1 MKRALQEV
9 SDMATS
15 LEASG
20 MDRQQAGATLEAIAN
35 SIEKFAVTPERL
47 RVILEESQQALYER
61 IKAENDLRFDGI
73 GQRIEG
79 VNQKFEGVNHRFDR
93 VNQKFEGV
101 NHRFDRVNQQFEG
114 VNRRFEGVNQRFE
127 GVNEKFEGINQ
138 RFEGVNEK
146 FEGINLRFDGV
157 NRQFDAVNQRFDDV
171 NLRLDDLTKNTNERF
186 NDVLAELRAVSS
198 KLFNLTLAMALG
210 IAGVAG
216 IWLIDQLF

>member
-20 MDRQQAGATLEAIAN
+20 VDRQQAGATLEAIAN

-47 RVILEESQQALYER
+47 RETVEESQQALYER
-61 IKAENDLRFDGI
+61 IKE
-73 GQRIEG
+73 ET
-79 VNQKFEGVNHRFDR
+79 DR
-93 VNQKFEGV
+93 
-101 NHRFDRVNQQFEG
+101 QFEV
-114 VNRRFEGVNQRFE
+114 VNR
-127 GVNEKFEGINQ
+127 
-138 RFEGVNEK
+138 
-146 FEGINLRFDGV
+146 
-157 NRQFDAVNQRFDDV
+157 
-171 NLRLDDLTKNTNERF
+171 RLDDLTKNTNERF

-216 IWLIDQLF
+216 MWLMDQLF

>member
-47 RVILEESQQALYER
+47 REILEESQQALYER

-73 GQRIEG
+73 DQRI
-79 VNQKFEGVNHRFDR
+79 EGVNHRFDDI
-93 VNQKFEGV
+93 
-101 NHRFDRVNQQFEG
+101 NH
-114 VNRRFEGVNQRFE
+114 
-127 GVNEKFEGINQ
+127 
-138 RFEGVNEK
+138 
-146 FEGINLRFDGV
+146 
-157 NRQFDAVNQRFDDV
+157 RFDDV
-171 NLRLDDLTKNTNERF
+171 NRRFDDVNRRM
-186 NDVLAELRAVSS
+186 DDMRAEQRADSS
-198 KLFNLTLAMALG
+198 KLFNLTLAMTLG

-216 IWLIDQLF
+216 IWLLDQLF

>member
-47 RVILEESQQALYER
+47 REILEESQQALYER

-73 GQRIEG
+73 DQR
-79 VNQKFEGVNHRFDR
+79 FEGVNHRFD
-93 VNQKFEGV
+93 
-101 NHRFDRVNQQFEG
+101 D
-114 VNRRFEGVNQRFE
+114 VNRRMDDMRAEQRA
-127 GVNEKFEGINQ
+127 
-138 RFEGVNEK
+138 
-146 FEGINLRFDGV
+146 D
-157 NRQFDAVNQRFDDV
+157 
-171 NLRLDDLTKNTNERF
+171 
-186 NDVLAELRAVSS
+186 SS
-198 KLFNLTLAMALG
+198 KLFNLTLAMTLG

-216 IWLIDQLF
+216 IWLLDQLF

>member
-47 RVILEESQQALYER
+47 REILEESQQTLYER

-73 GQRIEG
+73 DQR
-79 VNQKFEGVNHRFDR
+79 FEGVNHRFD
-93 VNQKFEGV
+93 
-101 NHRFDRVNQQFEG
+101 D
-114 VNRRFEGVNQRFE
+114 VNRRMDDMRAEQRA
-127 GVNEKFEGINQ
+127 
-138 RFEGVNEK
+138 
-146 FEGINLRFDGV
+146 D
-157 NRQFDAVNQRFDDV
+157 
-171 NLRLDDLTKNTNERF
+171 
-186 NDVLAELRAVSS
+186 SS
-198 KLFNLTLAMALG
+198 KLFNLTLAMTLG

-216 IWLIDQLF
+216 IWLLDQLF

>member
-47 RVILEESQQALYER
+47 RETVEESQQVLYER
-61 IKAENDLRFDGI
+61 IKVEYNPRLDGI
-73 GQRIEG
+73 
-79 VNQKFEGVNHRFDR
+79 DR
-93 VNQKFEGV
+93 
-101 NHRFDRVNQQFEG
+101 
-114 VNRRFEGVNQRFE
+114 
-127 GVNEKFEGINQ
+127 
-138 RFEGVNEK
+138 
-146 FEGINLRFDGV
+146 
-157 NRQFDAVNQRFDDV
+157 
-171 NLRLDDLTKNTNERF
+171 RLD
-186 NDVLAELRAVSS
+186 DVLAELRAVSS

-216 IWLIDQLF
+216 IWLMDQLF

>member
-20 MDRQQAGATLEAIAN
+20 VDRQQAGATLEAIAN

-47 RVILEESQQALYER
+47 RETVEESQQALYER
-61 IKAENDLRFDGI
+61 IRE
-73 GQRIEG
+73 ET
-79 VNQKFEGVNHRFDR
+79 DR
-93 VNQKFEGV
+93 
-101 NHRFDRVNQQFEG
+101 QFEV
-114 VNRRFEGVNQRFE
+114 VNR
-127 GVNEKFEGINQ
+127 
-138 RFEGVNEK
+138 
-146 FEGINLRFDGV
+146 
-157 NRQFDAVNQRFDDV
+157 
-171 NLRLDDLTKNTNERF
+171 RLDDLTKNTNERF

-216 IWLIDQLF
+216 IWLMDQLF

>member
-47 RVILEESQQALYER
+47 RETVEESQQALYER
-61 IKAENDLRFDGI
+61 IRE
-73 GQRIEG
+73 ET
-79 VNQKFEGVNHRFDR
+79 DR
-93 VNQKFEGV
+93 
-101 NHRFDRVNQQFEG
+101 QFEV
-114 VNRRFEGVNQRFE
+114 VNR
-127 GVNEKFEGINQ
+127 
-138 RFEGVNEK
+138 
-146 FEGINLRFDGV
+146 
-157 NRQFDAVNQRFDDV
+157 
-171 NLRLDDLTKNTNERF
+171 RLDDLTKNTNERF

-216 IWLIDQLF
+216 IWLMDQLF